1 MAGGKKI
8 YGRYCD
14 AAVEALRVQY
24 EMTKVIGHNA
34 SMGSSREGIL
44 RDFLA
49 GHLPKMT
56 SPVTGVIFDSKGAY
70 SRQQDVVFVLKSFPR
85 LPFASGV
92 DLIYVEGVVA
102 TVEIKTVVNPSVWP
116 IIAEN
121 LRSVRALTPSSHGST
136 MMGDPDAWDETQI
149 FSAVVTY
156 GGTSLDTMRR
166 TILNSPVEGWPD
178 VYLDFD
184 KGMLVRNLN
193 TLIPNGDGDNFVE
206 INGAGQAFA
215 HFLTYLTKITGQL
228 VLRGVAWDAY
238 LD

>member
-1 MAGGKKI
+1 MADGKKI

-14 AAVEALRVQY
+14 AAVEALRAQY

-34 SMGSSREGIL
+34 SMGASREGIL

-49 GHLPKMT
+49 AHLPEMT
-56 SPVTGVIFDSKGAY
+56 SPVTGVVFDSKGAY
-70 SRQQDVVFVLKSFPR
+70 SRQQDIVFVLKSFPR

-116 IIAEN
+116 AIAEN
-121 LRSVRALTPSSHGST
+121 LKAVRALTPSSLGST
-136 MMGDPDAWDETQI
+136 TMGNLDAWDETQI
-149 FSAVVTY
+149 FCAVVTY
-156 GGTSLDTMRR
+156 GGAPLDTMRK
-166 TILNSPVEGWPD
+166 TILGSAVEGWPD
-178 VYLDFD
+178 VYLDFE
-184 KGMLVRNLN
+184 KGMLVRNFEV
-193 TLIPNGDGDNFVE
+193 LIPDGDGEDFVE
-206 INGAGQAFA
+206 IQGAGGAFA